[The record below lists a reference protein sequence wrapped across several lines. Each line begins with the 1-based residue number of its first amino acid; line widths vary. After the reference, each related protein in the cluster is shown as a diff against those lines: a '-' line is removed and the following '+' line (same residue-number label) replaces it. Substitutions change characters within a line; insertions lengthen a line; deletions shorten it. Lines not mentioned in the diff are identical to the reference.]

1 MAVSAIGIAGKMS
14 SGSMSY
20 CLQPSWSRKRWRREA
35 GRAAYL
41 DELRE
46 FKEGD

>member
-1 MAVSAIGIAGKMS
+1 MAVSAIGIVGKTS
-14 SGSMSY
+14 SGSTSY
-20 CLQPSWSRKRWRREA
+20 CLRPSWSRKRCRREA